1 MELRLFVEAEFFVFK
16 GGIEMEVVKASYKI
30 GVYALLASAILT
42 SISQVFYSN
51 QVQSVH
57 PFLFTGISFLLTA
70 LYFQAFTL
78 KQRIKVNWVEAWNP
92 LLKLNI
98 ASAITFMG
106 FYFALKY
113 VEPAIV
119 SSLEM
124 GVAPLFMVVLMV
136 IQRKTISIRKWTIS
150 IGTLVACLI
159 LISAVINGKSGITS
173 QISPNMLIGLVASI
187 CCGIGAVFC
196 SEYSK
201 QLSDCGWSSSMILSK
216 RYIAIIFISFI
227 STYEFILPYFMENIG
242 WILIVTISGVLIP
255 NYLLQKGIQYTD
267 TFLVMMSLSFIPV
280 FTFAFQLFDTR
291 IHFSTITCIGV
302 ILLFICGISSLS
314 GKREK

>member
-1 MELRLFVEAEFFVFK
+1 ML
-16 GGIEMEVVKASYKI
+16 G
-30 GVYALLASAILT
+30 SAILT
-42 SISQVFYSN
+42 SISQVFYAN

-57 PFLFTGISFLLTA
+57 PFLFTGISFFITA
-70 LYFQAFTL
+70 LYFQVFTF
-78 KQRIKVNWVEAWNP
+78 KQRLKNDWVEARKP

-124 GVAPLFMVVLMV
+124 GIAPLFILILMML
-136 IQRKTISIRKWTIS
+136 QRKIISTKKWIIS
-150 IGTLVACLI
+150 IGTLAACLM
-159 LISAVINGKSGITS
+159 LIWAVINGASGIAS
-173 QISPNMLIGLVASI
+173 QISSKMFIGIFASI
-187 CCGIGAVFC
+187 LCGIGAVFC

-201 QLSDCGWSSSMILSK
+201 QLSDIGWTSSMILSK
-216 RYIAIIFISFI
+216 RYIGIILISFI
-227 STYEFILPYFMENIG
+227 FTYDLITPYFMENII

-255 NYLLQKGIQYTD
+255 NYLLQKGIQYTN

-280 FTFAFQLFDTR
+280 FTFLFQLFDTR
-291 IHFSTITCIGV
+291 IHFSLVTCVGV
-302 ILLFICGISSLS
+302 LLLFICGISSLQDEDVKKGS
-314 GKREK
+314 